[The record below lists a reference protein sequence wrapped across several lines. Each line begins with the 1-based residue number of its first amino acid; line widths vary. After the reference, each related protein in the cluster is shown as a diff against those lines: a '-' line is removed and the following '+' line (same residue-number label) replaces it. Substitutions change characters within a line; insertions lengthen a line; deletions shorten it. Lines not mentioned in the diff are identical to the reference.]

1 MRYDGAECHRMT
13 DANKTWGAFTPVMP
27 AFIRLVVGVIV
38 LVVVEAVI
46 LGFPGIGYNV
56 GGTAISVA
64 NIAVFAIGII
74 VALIVLK
81 FGTQLAETASDA
93 YKNYKSWIPLLAY
106 FFQIIAIVILYEV
119 TSGIATPYF
128 SSQPW
133 AFPLIFLL
141 IALLP
146 TIKVVT
152 SVVHAFEGGDN
163 SSKHNQNNYQ
173 N

>member
-1 MRYDGAECHRMT
+1 MT
-13 DANKTWGAFTPVMP
+13 DADKTWGSFAPVMP

-38 LVVVEAVI
+38 LIVVEAVV

-56 GGTAISVA
+56 SGTSFSVA
-64 NIAVFAIGII
+64 DIAVFAIGLV

-81 FGTQLAETASDA
+81 FGSQLAETASDA

-106 FFQIIAIVILYEV
+106 FFQILAIVILYEV
-119 TSGIATPYF
+119 TSGIASPYF
-128 SSQPW
+128 ASEPW

-146 TIKVVT
+146 TLRVVT
-152 SVVHAFEGGDN
+152 SIVHALEGTN
-163 SSKHNQNNYQ
+163 TAKHSQN
-173 N
+173 

>member
-1 MRYDGAECHRMT
+1 MT

-81 FGTQLAETASDA
+81 FGTQLSETASEA
-93 YKNYKSWIPLLAY
+93 YKNYKQWIPLLAY
-106 FFQIIAIVILYEV
+106 FFQILAIVILYEV
-119 TSGIATPYF
+119 TNGIASPYF
-128 SSQPW
+128 GSAPW

-141 IALLP
+141 IALIP
-146 TIKVVT
+146 TLRVVT
-152 SVVHAFEGGDN
+152 NVVHALEGTAPA
-163 SSKHNQNNYQ
+163 KHNQD
-173 N
+173 

>member
-1 MRYDGAECHRMT
+1 MT
-13 DANKTWGAFTPVMP
+13 DADKTWGSFAPVMP

-38 LVVVEAVI
+38 LIVVEAVV

-56 GGTAISVA
+56 SGTSISVA
-64 NIAVFAIGII
+64 DIAVFAIGLV

-81 FGTQLAETASDA
+81 FGSQLAETASDA

-106 FFQIIAIVILYEV
+106 FFQILAIVILYEV
-119 TSGIATPYF
+119 TSGIASPYF
-128 SSQPW
+128 ASEPW

-146 TIKVVT
+146 TLRVVT
-152 SVVHAFEGGDN
+152 SIVHALEGT
-163 SSKHNQNNYQ
+163 SSPKHSQN
-173 N
+173 

>member
-1 MRYDGAECHRMT
+1 MT
-13 DANKTWGAFTPVMP
+13 DADKTWGAFAPVMP

-38 LVVVEAVI
+38 LIVVEAVV

-56 GGTAISVA
+56 SGTSISVA
-64 NIAVFAIGII
+64 DIAVFTIGLI

-106 FFQIIAIVILYEV
+106 FFQILAIVILYEV
-119 TSGIATPYF
+119 TSGIASPYF
-128 SSQPW
+128 ANEPW

-141 IALLP
+141 IALIP
-146 TIKVVT
+146 TLKVVT
-152 SVVHAFEGGDN
+152 SVIHALEGT
-163 SSKHNQNNYQ
+163 SAKHSQA
-173 N
+173 